1 MYKKL
6 TSKIAILMK
15 FQYELYSEGHSSHF
29 ETFYCIYLTHEYS
42 HILPESFFEPTT
54 IHGTQ
59 FFVQNFSCV
68 IKDGKIQLSNIQAD
82 EFALVFQANESLQ
95 CINHTI
101 CPCISNKQMCNSH
114 NRT

>member
-1 MYKKL
+1 M
-6 TSKIAILMK
+6 
-15 FQYELYSEGHSSHF
+15 LYSDEGLSSHF

-59 FFVQNFSCV
+59 FFVQKFNCV

-82 EFALVFQANESLQ
+82 EFALVFQANESMQ
-95 CINHTI
+95 CISHTI